1 VNYRLAACAAAFAIA
16 IAMAGPVSAGP
27 PAPSA
32 TLTVTSTTL
41 DFSAVNMTATALAA
55 TPLTVSAS
63 ITFTTTAGGAGGTVT
78 VTPVNLPGTGGATLD
93 ARDFTMTCKRV
104 SGNAGF
110 VAAVPAV
117 LNGPTTCATLT
128 QGKNA
133 VNATFSIE
141 LTLNDTTT
149 ATVPFEA
156 AAVYAGTFTVT
167 ATAS

>member
-16 IAMAGPVSAGP
+16 MAGPVSAGP
-27 PAPSA
+27 PSA

-78 VTPVNLPGTGGATLD
+78 VTPVNLAGTGGATLD
-93 ARDFTMTCKRV
+93 ARDFTMTCTRV

-110 VAAVPAV
+110 VAAAAAK
-117 LNGPTTCATLT
+117 LSGPTTCGTLT
-128 QGKNA
+128 QGKNG
-133 VNATFSIE
+133 VTSTFSIE
-141 LTLNDTTT
+141 LTLDDTTT
-149 ATVPFEA
+149 ATAPFEA